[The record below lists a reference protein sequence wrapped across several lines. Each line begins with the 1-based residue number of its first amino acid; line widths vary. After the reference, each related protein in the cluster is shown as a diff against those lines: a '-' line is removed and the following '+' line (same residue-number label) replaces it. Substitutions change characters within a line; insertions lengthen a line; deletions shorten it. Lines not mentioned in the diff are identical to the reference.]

1 MIQQTR
7 PYEGSIRFFLFCG
20 GLLLAATLYT
30 AYSQLYLLPPRLA
43 TDLGQISPTLL
54 QIYQWFWDHARSL
67 GKWGVRE
74 GLFDPEVRE
83 FGKNGIPA
91 YFINLIGGL
100 TAAVLAVFIGL
111 IAFLGRSRTQV
122 AETSVIPSPMQ
133 PSLNPPANE
142 PSSASPSA
150 LHWAS
155 DKAGHD
161 GQNGQSSAKDWRFG
175 LTEPPIPKK
184 TLSPQER
191 KIIADTK
198 AQTHPPSP
206 WQHAGSLS
214 SMQKAL
220 DESYHC
226 INEAESALQRLQR
239 SALNLALTHPSLE
252 AGDDVTEIHLAM
264 ASLDRLLRTIKS
276 SQAEISEQLAQL
288 NADPYPSR
296 GTRAS

>member
-1 MIQQTR
+1 MIQQKR

-30 AYSQLYLLPPRLA
+30 AYLQLYLLPPRLA

-83 FGKNGIPA
+83 FGNNGIPA

-100 TAAVLAVFIGL
+100 AAALLAVFIGL
-111 IAFLGRSRTQV
+111 IAFLSRSRTQA
-122 AETSVIPSPMQ
+122 AETSAIPSPMQ
-133 PSLNPPANE
+133 PSLNPPAKA
-142 PSSASPSA
+142 PSFASPSP

-155 DKAGHD
+155 DKAGYD
-161 GQNGQSSAKDWRFG
+161 KQTGQSSAKDWRFG
-175 LTEPPIPKK
+175 CTEPPIRQK

-191 KIIADTK
+191 AILADTK
-198 AQTHPPSP
+198 AQRPLPSP
-206 WQHAGSLS
+206 WQNAGSLS

-226 INEAESALQRLQR
+226 INEAESALQQLQR

-288 NADPYPSR
+288 NADSYPSR